1 MNIGLLILLILILA
15 VAAASIRIIP
25 EYERAVVF
33 RFGRVLPQPKG
44 PGIIF
49 LIPFVDKVEARVSV
63 RIVTMDI
70 DPQDII
76 TRDNISLKVNAVLYF
91 KVIDTMKA
99 VINVEN
105 FLYATAQ
112 LAQTHLRSVLGEHSL
127 DELLTARE
135 KINVQL
141 QAILD
146 QNTDPWGIKVVSV
159 EVKHVDLP
167 PDQQRAMARQAE
179 AERERRAKV
188 IAAEGEQQAA
198 AKLREAADTIAINP
212 AALQLRYLQTM
223 LDLSHSNAKT
233 ILFPIPIDLLEVFR
247 QLADKMKGSDSSESA
262 ESTVKK
268 EPSPGDE
275 AQK

>member
-1 MNIGLLILLILILA
+1 MFGLLILLMA
-15 VAAASIRIIP
+15 AMSVVAAAIRVIP
-25 EYERAVVF
+25 EYERAIVF
-33 RFGRVLPQPKG
+33 RFGRALPKPKG

-49 LIPFVDKVEARVSV
+49 LIPFVDRVEARISI
-63 RIVTMDI
+63 RTVTMDI
-70 DPQDII
+70 DPQDVI

-91 KVIDTMKA
+91 KVIDSMKA

-105 FLYATAQ
+105 YLYATSQ

-188 IAAEGEQQAA
+188 IAAEGELQAA
-198 AKLREAADTIAINP
+198 TMLREAADKIATNP
-212 AALQLRYLQTM
+212 AALQLRYLQTVADM
-223 LDLSHSNAKT
+223 ENNKT
-233 ILFPIPIDLLEVFR
+233 IIFPIPLDLLEAFKFISGKVV
-247 QLADKMKGSDSSESA
+247 EEA
-262 ESTVKK
+262 E
-268 EPSPGDE
+268 EPSSTGPSASNSSGETRLDG
-275 AQK
+275 

>member
-1 MNIGLLILLILILA
+1 MTMGLLILVILVGALL
-15 VAAASIRIIP
+15 AAAVRVIP
-25 EYERAVVF
+25 EYERAIIF
-33 RFGRVLPQPKG
+33 RFGRALPQPKG

-49 LIPFVDKVEARVSV
+49 LIPFVDRVEARISI
-63 RIVTMDI
+63 RTVTMDI
-70 DPQDII
+70 DPQDVI

-91 KVIDTMKA
+91 KVIDSMKA

-105 FLYATAQ
+105 YLYATSQ

-135 KINVQL
+135 KINVHL

-146 QNTDPWGIKVVSV
+146 QNTDPWGIKVTAV

-188 IAAEGEQQAA
+188 IAAEGELQAA
-198 AKLREAADTIAINP
+198 NMLREAADTIATNP
-212 AALQLRYLQTM
+212 AALQLRYLQTVA
-223 LDLSHSNAKT
+223 DLNSNSKVV
-233 ILFPIPIDLLEVFR
+233 IFPIPLDLLEAFK
-247 QLADKMKGSDSSESA
+247 QLGKSFNKD
-262 ESTVKK
+262 
-268 EPSPGDE
+268 
-275 AQK
+275 Q